1 MDLPVPTPGAT
12 TTHHTVL
19 AYLTYVSTYATSLE
33 KSTVH
38 GQVSESYFVSPV
50 WRKCFSINK
59 AVEPT
64 APSTTALPQSSV
76 LIRTNLADPRTRVL
90 DVPANPSHPIYKV
103 HVHGGLWV
111 PRTTHGARLVTAS
124 QATRTHTSRSTSTWP
139 SLEQRRRTARCWPAG
154 APASGQRQSTRDHH
168 VRCISPNRFR
178 RFFLFF
184 QMSELYLKRLQ
195 RVLWLPIR

>member
-90 DVPANPSHPIYKV
+90 DVPANPPAILYIKYTYTAACGSLGRPTAHVSSRPLRQQGPTPQEALAHGRRSSNANGQQGAGQPVHPPAARDRA
-103 HVHGGLWV
+103 LA
-111 PRTTHGARLVTAS
+111 TTMSAAYLPTD
-124 QATRTHTSRSTSTWP
+124 
-139 SLEQRRRTARCWPAG
+139 
-154 APASGQRQSTRDHH
+154 SGVFFSFFWR
-168 VRCISPNRFR
+168 NRVF
-178 RFFLFF
+178 
-184 QMSELYLKRLQ
+184 
-195 RVLWLPIR
+195 